1 MDFSRRDLAAL
12 NIMRGRDNGLPDYN
26 TVRRYFQLPP
36 ITNWSQINPSLYAR
50 KPEIFDQLSDL
61 YENNLNNIDAYVG
74 GMVESEYETGRPGPL
89 FRAIIQEQF
98 VRIRDADR
106 FWFENTQNGVF
117 SQEEI
122 EEIRKIRLYDILV
135 NATSIPADAIQKNV
149 FLFRESDPCP
159 QPGQLSS
166 AVLEPCLILAGWNYF
181 HGSELSYI
189 LVILLLTFI
198 PMGIKKSF
206 LIYNHLLSI
215 NFFFSCRSFGLWG
228 NKTTKQAQK
237 KIESKTRNDEWKKL

>member
-26 TVRRYFQLPP
+26 TVRRYFGLPA
-36 ITNWSQINPSLYAR
+36 ISNWTQINPILYSR

-74 GMVESEYETGRPGPL
+74 GMVESEYDRGRPGAL
-89 FRAIIQEQF
+89 FRAIIKEQF

-106 FWFENTQNGVF
+106 FWFENTQNGIF
-117 SQEEI
+117 SAEEI
-122 EEIRKIRLYDILV
+122 EEIKKIRLYDILV
-135 NATSIPADAIQKNV
+135 NATSIPSDAIQSDV

-159 QPGQLSS
+159 QPGQLSAS
-166 AVLEPCLILAGWNYF
+166 ILEPCLILAGWNYF
-181 HGSELSYI
+181 HGSELPYI

-198 PMGIKKSF
+198 PMGIEFNDLLMIFISF
-206 LIYNHLLSI
+206 LLVFLLI
-215 NFFFSCRSFGLWG
+215 FF
-228 NKTTKQAQK
+228 
-237 KIESKTRNDEWKKL
+237 